1 MTKKE
6 ANEYV
11 KDDSNWWLHSENNMF
26 KSETLSFNGLHFVR
40 LSKKSVAN
48 IIEVYMG
55 KEEERLEFIPF
66 FYAQFNALTG
76 AVENTMSIS
85 QLVEAV
91 WRKANERKG
100 SH

>member
-11 KDDSNWWLHSENNMF
+11 KDSKNWWLHSENNMF

-55 KEEERLEFIPF
+55 KEEERLEELADKLQDLRP
-66 FYAQFNALTG
+66 QKQWKPT
-76 AVENTMSIS
+76 E
-85 QLVEAV
+85 
-91 WRKANERKG
+91 
-100 SH
+100 